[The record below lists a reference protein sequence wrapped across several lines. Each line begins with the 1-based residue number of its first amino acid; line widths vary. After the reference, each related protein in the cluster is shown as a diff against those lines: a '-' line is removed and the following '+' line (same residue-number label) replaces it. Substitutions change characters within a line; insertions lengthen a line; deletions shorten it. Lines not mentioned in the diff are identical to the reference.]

1 MTKGYAT
8 ETKSVFETLTAE
20 MKSLAAVKSPAE
32 LLEKQSSLMRAHFDA
47 AVAVSS
53 KNSEAMLKLAN
64 EAFQPISNR
73 VSLAVEKIKHA
84 A

>member
-1 MTKGYAT
+1 
-8 ETKSVFETLTAE
+8 
-20 MKSLAAVKSPAE
+20 
-32 LLEKQSSLMRAHFDA
+32 MRAHFDA
-47 AVAVSS
+47 AVAASS